1 MLDVFQFRNEII
13 DEYEKFSRSFT
24 KIAADDAR
32 KFVESEYRKNRYWP
46 EPLIQLNPNYRLS
59 DTVQTLAENGILHPE
74 CGRIFLLG
82 KSENRP
88 RPLTLFVHQREAIA
102 FAQQNQPYVVTTGT
116 GSGKSLAF
124 FIPIIDRIL
133 KEKEQ
138 DPSPRTRAII
148 IYPMNALANS
158 QMEEA
163 DKFLKD
169 YDEKARPVRI
179 KRYTGQERTQERRE
193 IAEIP
198 PDILLTNFMMLE
210 LIMTRYEQVDRKV
223 MEHCRGLEYLVLDE
237 LHTYRGRQG
246 SDVAML
252 VRRLRRRLEAD
263 SLICIGTSAT
273 MSNSGTEADQKKTV
287 ADFASSLFGV
297 PVSEENIIRETLA
310 RVTDPKKEKSQ
321 VLPHLKHRIEIGH
334 NSWASMNELASDPL
348 AIWVE
353 LTLGIEQAPTMAPRR
368 ALPRTLS
375 EASEMLAQDAGVT
388 LNEAK
393 NALMNYLL
401 AAQNFTE
408 ENGIRPFA
416 FKLHQFISGPGKV
429 LCTLETQGKRYLTL
443 SPQRFA
449 PGRKDSFLYAMHFC
463 RECGQEYLPVALRNG
478 RWEPRDISDT
488 DASPDIEA
496 IGFLTPIS
504 NSFEYQGHIEDLPDF
519 WIDTSSAEPKV
530 KRDYRNSI
538 PRPFAI
544 DSAGYEIPF
553 QQAEEGSKYWF
564 IPGRMSFCL
573 RCGFVYEAR
582 GNDINRLSSLSGEGR
597 SSATTVLTFSMLK
610 YLFKQELQLKEDEPD
625 PRKLLGFTDNRQD
638 AALQSGHFNDFVFLV
653 TLRGAFIGALERNGG
668 ILTEENA
675 AEEVFKALGFDRNDP
690 GIKEEYLIS
699 QKLAGSNIQEAQR
712 TLKFVLG
719 YRILRDFRRGW
730 RFNNPSLDQLGL
742 VHIRYSGLEEALAD
756 NSHFE
761 NARTLIREASP
772 QLKKSIYELIFEEM
786 RKNLCISSRYLDA
799 REQEQSKTIAY
810 NKLKERW
817 SFQTDEHLSTTHY
830 LVTQSIAPNRQRE
843 RELIISG
850 GPRSR
855 LVRLIKRASFWKGT
869 PWEYQITRMS
879 DVEISRIIQEALF
892 CIKDSGYV
900 KQVHF
905 EHDLSGWCLDGSI
918 LEWHLVENE
927 TNIEGRRSLQNTFYR
942 ALYPEIGKAL
952 GVPGHALFD
961 FESHEHTAQIDAK
974 MRLDLEARFRYTQR
988 DKRDWREAH
997 YYEGELKR
1005 LPVLFCSPTMELGV
1019 DISSLNTV
1027 YMRNVPP
1034 TPANY
1039 AQRSGRAGRSGQAAL
1054 VITYCASLSP
1064 HDQWYFDHASEMVH
1078 GIVKAPSLDLNNQDL
1093 IESHLHAEWLAAA
1106 QVELDPS
1113 IAHILDLD
1121 DPDLPIL
1128 TDIKERLSDFEFSAR
1143 SRRIIAH
1150 LIEDLRKTSEFELG
1164 WLNSDYADL
1173 IVKTAALSFD
1183 RAFIRWRNLYLGTKR
1198 QMELSDIVV
1207 RNHAAS
1213 KRDRDNALRRYADA
1227 KRQMDTLLSAQST
1240 PNTDFY
1246 VYRYLASQGFLPG
1259 YNFPRLPLMAWIP
1272 ERGRENTEE
1281 DGGTML
1287 SRSRFLAISEF
1298 GPRSLIY
1305 HNGKTYRVVKA
1316 KLDAGTQIQVNSGTQ
1331 LGTTSAL
1338 ICPSCGHGHLSQ
1350 PREDVI
1356 VSRCEYCGELLGPS
1370 SRIDQ
1375 LYRIE
1380 TVETT
1385 PVERIT
1391 VNDEERQR
1399 QGYDLQTMFRINT
1412 DDKGRS
1418 SVKRAIVRAID
1429 KPIAEIAYAPAATIW
1444 RINKGWKRRRERA
1457 VFGFLIDPMTG
1468 LWSKDEIVED
1478 GKPDGLIPFPAN
1490 QTHPQR
1496 IVPFVEDTR
1505 NMLLLTPLESVSQ
1518 VTMATLQ
1525 AALARGIEEV
1535 YQIEESELA
1544 AEPMPSALNRR
1555 RLLFYEAS
1563 EGGAGVL
1570 VRLVSQPGELARA
1583 AREALRIMHYKVP
1596 DGAISSEQLTDHPK
1610 SLGSESCVAACYHC
1624 VLSYYNQPEHALID
1638 RRDKDALSILCALAS
1653 SETVFLVADI
1663 SSFNLPNDPHH
1674 GSINTAYSTS
1684 HGTSCG
1690 VRTTSSENPHEHFV
1704 RWLTLHA
1711 FQAPDVIAYPI
1722 LDNQEL
1728 VDALYR
1734 KERIAVF
1741 LASPSMK
1748 LKNLLLDLGYQVLEV
1763 GKNEQE
1769 WQDFFREKPFVIPQI
1784 GKISDERAKN
1794 GARGALQ

>member
-1 MLDVFQFRNEII
+1 MLDVFQFRNEVIS
-13 DEYEKFSRSFT
+13 EYEKFSRSFT
-24 KIAADDAR
+24 KIFADDAR
-32 KFVESEYRKNRYWP
+32 EFVESEYRKNRYWP
-46 EPLIQLNPNYRLS
+46 EPLIQLNPNYQLS
-59 DTVQTLAENGILHPE
+59 DTVQALAENGILHPE

-82 KSENRP
+82 KSDNKT

-169 YDEKARPVRI
+169 YNEKARPVRI
-179 KRYTGQERTQERRE
+179 KRYTGQESTQERRD
-193 IAEIP
+193 IANIP

-210 LIMTRYEQVDRKV
+210 LIMTRYEEVDRNV

-252 VRRLRRRLEAD
+252 VRRIRKRLKAD

-297 PVSEENIIRETLA
+297 SVSEENIIRETLA
-310 RVTDPKKEKSQ
+310 RATDPTREKSQ
-321 VLPHLKHRIEIGH
+321 ILPHLKDRIEKGH

-375 EASEMLAQDAGVT
+375 EASDMLAQDASVT
-388 LNEAK
+388 FHEAR
-393 NALMNYLL
+393 NALMNFLL
-401 AAQNFTE
+401 AAQDFTG

-429 LCTLETQGKRYLTL
+429 LCTLEPQGKRYLTL

-449 PGRKDSFLYAMHFC
+449 PSREDSFLYAMHFC
-463 RECGQEYLPVALRNG
+463 RECGQEYLPVVLRNG

-488 DASPDIEA
+488 DAGPDIEA

-504 NSFEYQGHIEDLPDF
+504 EAFEYQGHIEDLPDF

-530 KRDYRNSI
+530 KRAYINSV
-538 PRPFAI
+538 PRLVAI
-544 DSAGYEIPF
+544 DPVGHDIPL
-553 QQAEEGSKYWF
+553 QNAEEGSKYWF
-564 IPGRMSFCL
+564 VPGRMSFCL
-573 RCGFVYEAR
+573 RCDFVYEAR

-638 AALQSGHFNDFVFLV
+638 AALQSGHFNDFVFLA

-675 AEEVFKALGFDRNDP
+675 AEEVFRALGFDRNDP

-699 QKLAGSNIQEAQR
+699 HKLAGSNIQEAQR

-742 VHIRYSGLEEALAD
+742 VQIRYSGLEEALAD
-756 NSHFE
+756 NSTFE
-761 NARTLIREASP
+761 NARTLIREVSP
-772 QLKKSIYELIFEEM
+772 QLRKSIYDLIFEEM

-799 REQEQSKTIAY
+799 REQEQAKTMAY

-817 SFQTDEHLSTTHY
+817 SFQTDEYLSTTHY
-830 LVTQSIAPNRQRE
+830 LVTQTISSHQQRE

-855 LVRLIKRASFWKGT
+855 LVRLMKRASFWKGT
-869 PWEYQITRMS
+869 HWESQIISMS
-879 DVEISRIIQEALF
+879 DIEISSIVQEALF
-892 CIKDSGYV
+892 SIKDSGYV
-900 KQVHF
+900 KEVRF
-905 EHDLSGWCLDGSI
+905 EHDLFGWCLNGSV
-918 LEWHLVENE
+918 LEWHLVEND
-927 TNIEGRRSLQNTFYR
+927 TNIEGRKSLQNTFYR
-942 ALYPEIGKAL
+942 ALYPEIAKAL
-952 GVPGHALFD
+952 SAPGHPLFD

-988 DKRDWREAH
+988 DKKDWREAH
-997 YYEGELKR
+997 SYNSELKR

-1121 DPDLPIL
+1121 SPDLPIL
-1128 TDIKERLSDFEFSAR
+1128 TDIKEKLSDLEFSAR
-1143 SRRIIAH
+1143 ARRIMAS
-1150 LIEDLRKTSEFELG
+1150 LIEDLRKTTGFELG

-1183 RAFIRWRNLYLGTKR
+1183 RAFIRWRNLYLGTKK

-1213 KRDRDNALRRYADA
+1213 RRERDNALRRYADA
-1227 KRQMDTLLSAQST
+1227 KRQMDTLLSMQST

-1272 ERGRENTEE
+1272 ERGRESTQE

-1305 HNGKTYRVVKA
+1305 HDGKTYRVVKA

-1350 PREDVI
+1350 PQEDVI
-1356 VSRCEYCGELLGPS
+1356 VSRCEYCGEPLGPS

-1412 DDKGRS
+1412 DDKGCP
-1418 SVKRAIVRAID
+1418 SVKRAIVQAKD
-1429 KPIAEIAYAPAATIW
+1429 NPIAEIAYAPAATIW
-1444 RINKGWKRRRERA
+1444 RINKGWKRRKDHA
-1457 VFGFLIDPMTG
+1457 IFGFLIDPITG

-1478 GKPDGLIPFPAN
+1478 GKPDGPIPFSPN

-1505 NMLLLTPLESVSQ
+1505 NMLLLTPLEGVSQ
-1518 VTMATLQ
+1518 LTMATLQ

-1544 AEPMPSALNRR
+1544 AEPMPSALNRH

-1570 VRLVSQPGELARA
+1570 VRLVSQPGELARV
-1583 AREALRIMHYKVP
+1583 ARQALRIMHYRVP
-1596 DGAISSEQLTDHPK
+1596 DGPVLPEQLTEEPK
-1610 SLGSESCVAACYHC
+1610 NLGSDSCVAACYYC
-1624 VLSYYNQPEHALID
+1624 LLSYYNQPEHVLID

-1653 SETVFLVADI
+1653 SETILLVADGSLLNTPHDLHR
-1663 SSFNLPNDPHH
+1663 SST
-1674 GSINTAYSTS
+1674 NTAYSTS
-1684 HGTSCG
+1684 YGT
-1690 VRTTSSENPHEHFV
+1690 TYDESSASSDDLDNHFAH
-1704 RWLTLHA
+1704 WLTLHA
-1711 FQAPDVIAYPI
+1711 FQAPDEIAYPI
-1722 LDNQEL
+1722 LDDQEL

-1734 KERIAVF
+1734 KERIAIF

-1763 GKNEQE
+1763 GKNEKE
-1769 WQDFFREKPFVIPQI
+1769 WQDFFREKPLAIPRTVE
-1784 GKISDERAKN
+1784 ISDERAIN
-1794 GARGALQ
+1794 RARGAL